1 VHRESNRSRRTLR
14 EAIGSGV
21 KITYHKPAASGVN
34 QLMYVGDDA
43 AVESATG
50 GLSMPVK
57 VAIAAVAAWILF
69 WRK

>member
-1 VHRESNRSRRTLR
+1 M
-14 EAIGSGV
+14 
-21 KITYHKPAASGVN
+21 KITYHKPAARGVD

-50 GLSMPVK
+50 GLSMPAK
-57 VAIAAVAAWILF
+57 LAIVAVAAWLLF

>member
-1 VHRESNRSRRTLR
+1 M
-14 EAIGSGV
+14 
-21 KITYHKPAASGVN
+21 KITYHKPAARGVD

-50 GLSMPVK
+50 ALSLSMPVK
-57 VAIAAVAAWILF
+57 VAIAAVAAWLLF

>member
-1 VHRESNRSRRTLR
+1 M
-14 EAIGSGV
+14 
-21 KITYHKPAASGVN
+21 KITYHKPAARGVD

-57 VAIAAVAAWILF
+57 VAIAAVAAWLLF